1 MPIGVYVCHCG
12 LNIAGVLDIEELK
25 SFAEKLPDVAV
36 ARDLQFSCSDIGQE
50 QIQKDIAEYK
60 LDRIVVAA
68 CSPRLHE
75 PTFRRAIAKAGLNP
89 YMLEM
94 ANIREQCSWVHMD
107 LPAMAT
113 EKAKDLISMAV
124 AKAALLQPLE
134 QEQIPVNKDVLVVG
148 GGVAG
153 IAAALDLAD
162 AGFHVFLVER
172 RPTIGGY
179 MALLTDVFPTNDCSI
194 CVLGPKMSEVF
205 NHPNITLYTYSEVLG
220 VEGSVGN
227 FTVSGAHRAR
237 YVDPVLCKGCI
248 NECADVCPVEVPNDY
263 DFGIGK
269 RKAIYVPY
277 PQAVPLSACVD
288 PKACIG
294 CGRCVESCPTQAVKL
309 DQVIEHFKINVG
321 AIIVATGWQPFDAA
335 RKEEYGFGRLR
346 DVVTTLQMERM
357 LNASGP
363 TKGEVVRPS
372 TGQVAQ
378 SIAFLQCVG
387 SRDATVGN
395 IYCSRICCMASLKN
409 AQLIAEKYPCS
420 NITIYYI
427 DIRAGGEGY
436 EEFYIRAQRLGIN
449 FVRARVSSIEEVD
462 GDIYLSFED
471 TQTGEIKRVRHD
483 IAVLSVGLEPDKS
496 ADVLGNLL
504 GLSRRPDRFFEIAH
518 PKMRPVEAHIDG
530 VFIAGCA
537 SGPKEIPI
545 SIAQGSAAAAKAIR
559 LLQKGFLDL
568 EPTSAYVDPDLCI
581 RCKLCVDVC
590 PQKAISVKS
599 PAYVDEAACK
609 GCGSCAAACPVDAI
623 KMRLFS
629 DEQILAQVRAATE
642 VKKEFP
648 LIIAFLCNW
657 CSYGAADLAGTSRI
671 QYPTNARNIRVMCS
685 ARVDPSFV
693 LEALRRGA
701 DGVLIAGC
709 RIGECHY
716 HDGNYQALQRV
727 NVLKGVLEKIGIDPR
742 RVKIVWCAASE
753 GEIYAKDLREFIGEL
768 KAIGP
773 IGTELDKRRKG
784 PGGGKAEKEAG
795 REAEA
800 DLNEE
805 AEIQSE
811 SMMAKGSEGQHD
823 GD

>member
-12 LNIAGVLDIEELK
+12 LNIAGVLDMDELK
-25 SFAEKLPDVAV
+25 RYAETLPDVAV
-36 ARDLQFSCSDIGQE
+36 ARDLPFSCSDIGQE
-50 QIQKDIAEYK
+50 QIQKDVAEFK
-60 LDRIVVAA
+60 LDRVVVAA

-107 LPAMAT
+107 RPAQAT
-113 EKAKDLISMAV
+113 QKARDLIRMAV
-124 AKAALLQPLE
+124 AKAALLRPLE
-134 QEQIPVNKDVLVVG
+134 RETVPVSQEVLVIG

-162 AGFHVFLVER
+162 AGMHVYLVER

-194 CVLGPKMSEVF
+194 CVLAPKMSEVF
-205 NHPNITLYTYSEVLG
+205 NHPNITLISYAEILN

-227 FTVSGAHRAR
+227 FMVQGQKRAR
-237 YVDPVLCKGCI
+237 YIDEKLCKGCI
-248 NECADVCPVEVPNDY
+248 DQCASVCPVEVPSEY

-277 PQAVPLSACVD
+277 PQAVPLVACVD

-294 CGRCVESCPTQAVKL
+294 CGRCVEACQADAVKL
-309 DQVIEHFKINVG
+309 EQEPEEFKFNVG
-321 AIIVATGWQPFDAA
+321 AIIVATGWQPFDAT
-335 RKEEYGFGRLR
+335 RKEEYGYGRYR
-346 DVVTTLQMERM
+346 DVITSLQLERL
-357 LNASGP
+357 LNAAGP

-372 TGQVAQ
+372 SGQIAR

-409 AQLIAEKYPCS
+409 AQLVKEKYPDTD
-420 NITIYYI
+420 ITIYYI
-427 DIRAGGEGY
+427 DLRAGGEGY
-436 EEFYIRAQRLGIN
+436 EEFYVRAQKLGIN
-449 FVRARVSSIEEVD
+449 FVRARVSRIEQED
-462 GDIYLSFED
+462 GDLYLIFED
-471 TQTGEIKRVRHD
+471 TNTGEVKRVKHD
-483 IAVLSVGLEPDKS
+483 LAVLSIGLEPDRS
-496 ADVLGNLL
+496 ADVIGNIL

-537 SGPKEIPI
+537 SGPKEIQT
-545 SIAQGSAAAAKAIR
+545 SIAQGSAAAAKAFK
-559 LLQKGFLDL
+559 LLQKGELEL
-568 EPTSAYVDPDLCI
+568 EPTSAFVDRDKCI
-581 RCKLCVDVC
+581 QCKLCVDIC
-590 PQKAISVKS
+590 PKKAIAVES

-609 GCGSCAAACPVDAI
+609 GCGSCAASCPVNAI
-623 KMRLFS
+623 DMRLFS
-629 DEQILAQVRAATE
+629 DAQIMAQVRAATE
-642 VKKEFP
+642 KKDEFP
-648 LIIAFLCNW
+648 LIVAFLCNW

-671 QYPTNARNIRVMCS
+671 QYPTNARNIRVMC
-685 ARVDPSFV
+685 AGRVDPDFV

-716 HDGNYQALQRV
+716 VSGNDQALQRV
-727 NVLKGVLEKIGIDPR
+727 NVLKEVLGKIGLDPG
-742 RVKIVWCAASE
+742 RVKIIWCAASE
-753 GEIYAKDLREFIGEL
+753 GEIFARQLKRFVDEL
-768 KAIGP
+768 KEMGP
-773 IGTELDKRRKG
+773 IGTELRAG
-784 PGGGKAEKEAG
+784 EAQ
-795 REAEA
+795 EAT
-800 DLNEE
+800 
-805 AEIQSE
+805 
-811 SMMAKGSEGQHD
+811 
-823 GD
+823 

>member
-12 LNIAGVLDIEELK
+12 LNIAGVLDMDELK
-25 SFAEKLPDVAV
+25 RFSEKLPDVAV

-60 LDRIVVAA
+60 LDRVVVAA

-107 LPAMAT
+107 QPAQAT
-113 EKAKDLISMAV
+113 QKAKDLIRMAV

-134 QEQIPVNKDVLVVG
+134 RETVPVSQDVLVIG

-162 AGFHVFLVER
+162 AGLHVYLVER
-172 RPTIGGY
+172 RATIGGY

-194 CVLGPKMSEVF
+194 CVLAPKMSEVF
-205 NHPNITLYTYSEVLG
+205 NHPNITLITYAEILN

-227 FTVSGAHRAR
+227 FTVEGHKRAR
-237 YVDPVLCKGCI
+237 FVDEKLCKGCI
-248 NECADVCPVEVPNDY
+248 DQCADVCPVEVPSEY
-263 DFGIGK
+263 DFEIGK
-269 RKAIYVPY
+269 RKAIYTPY
-277 PQAVPLSACVD
+277 PQAVPLVACID

-294 CGRCVESCPTQAVKL
+294 CARCVEACQAGAVKL
-309 DQVIEHFKINVG
+309 DQEPEDFKFTVG

-335 RKEEYGFGRLR
+335 RKEEYGYGRYR
-346 DVVTTLQMERM
+346 DVITSLQLERL
-357 LNASGP
+357 LNAAGP

-372 TGQVAQ
+372 TGEIAR

-409 AQLIAEKYPCS
+409 AQLVKEKYPETD
-420 NITIYYI
+420 ITIYYM
-427 DIRAGGEGY
+427 DLRACGEGY
-436 EEFYIRAQRLGIN
+436 EEFYVRAQKLGIN
-449 FVRARVSSIEEVD
+449 FVRSRVSKIDQVD
-462 GDIYLSFED
+462 KDLFLIFED
-471 TQTGEIKRVRHD
+471 TNTGEIRRVKHD
-483 IAVLSVGLEPDKS
+483 MAVLSIGLEPDQS
-496 ADVLGNLL
+496 ADVLGNIL

-537 SGPKEIPI
+537 SGPKEIQA

-559 LLQKGFLDL
+559 LLHKGELEL
-568 EPTSAYVDPDLCI
+568 EPTSAFVDREKCI
-581 RCKLCVDVC
+581 QCKLCVDIC
-590 PQKAISVKS
+590 PKKAIAVKS
-599 PAYVDEAACK
+599 PAFVDEAACK
-609 GCGSCAAACPVDAI
+609 GCGSCSAACPVNAI
-623 KMRLFS
+623 DMRLFS
-629 DEQILAQVRAATE
+629 DAQIMAQVEAATE
-642 VKKEFP
+642 KKDEFP
-648 LIIAFLCNW
+648 LIVAFLCNW

-671 QYPTNARNIRVMCS
+671 QYPTNARNIRVMC
-685 ARVDPSFV
+685 AGRVDPDFV
-693 LEALRRGA
+693 VEALRRGA

-716 HDGNYQALQRV
+716 VSGNVQALQRV
-727 NVLKGVLEKIGIDPR
+727 NVLKEILGKIGLDPG
-742 RVKIVWCAASE
+742 RVKIIWCAASE
-753 GEIYAKDLREFIGEL
+753 GEIFARQLKRFVDEL
-768 KAIGP
+768 KEMGP
-773 IGTELDKRRKG
+773 IGTEL
-784 PGGGKAEKEAG
+784 KAKETQ
-795 REAEA
+795 EAPA
-800 DLNEE
+800 P
-805 AEIQSE
+805 
-811 SMMAKGSEGQHD
+811 
-823 GD
+823 

>member
-12 LNIAGVLDIEELK
+12 LNIAGVLNVEDLR
-25 SFAEKLPDVAV
+25 SYAEKLPDVAV

-50 QIQKDIAEYK
+50 QIQKDIAEYN
-60 LDRIVVAA
+60 LDRVVVAA

-75 PTFRRAIAKAGLNP
+75 PTFRRAISKAGLNP

-107 LPAMAT
+107 KPAMAT
-113 EKAKDLISMAV
+113 EKAKDLIRMAV
-124 AKAALLQPLE
+124 AKAALLHPLE
-134 QEQIPVNKDVLVVG
+134 PESIPVSKDVLVIG

-162 AGFHVFLVER
+162 AGLHVFLVER

-194 CVLGPKMSEVF
+194 CVLGPKMSEVY
-205 NHPNITLYTYSEVLG
+205 NHPGITLMTYSEVLG

-227 FTVSGAHRAR
+227 FTVSGVRRAR
-237 YVDPVLCKGCI
+237 YVDEKLCKGCI
-248 NECADVCPVEVPNDY
+248 SECAGVCPVEVPSEY

-269 RKAIYVPY
+269 RKAIYIPY
-277 PQAVPLSACVD
+277 PQAVPLVACID
-288 PKACIG
+288 PQACIG
-294 CGRCVESCPTQAVKL
+294 CTRCVESCPAQAVKL
-309 DQVIEHFKINVG
+309 DEKPSDFKLNVG
-321 AIIVATGWQPFDAA
+321 AIIVATGWQPFDAS
-335 RKEEYGFGRLR
+335 RKEEYGFGRYR
-346 DVVTTLQMERM
+346 DVITTLQMERM

-363 TKGEVVRPS
+363 TRGEVVSPS
-372 TGQVAQ
+372 TGRVAS

-395 IYCSRICCMASLKN
+395 EYCSRICCMASLKN
-409 AQLIAEKYPCS
+409 AQLVKEKYPETEV
-420 NITIYYI
+420 TIYYI
-427 DIRAGGEGY
+427 DIRACGEGY

-449 FVRARVSSIEEVD
+449 FVRSRVSRIEEVD
-462 GDIYLSFED
+462 GEIFLIFED
-471 TQTGEIKRVRHD
+471 TQSGEVRRVRHD
-483 IAVLSVGLEPDKS
+483 LAVLSVGLEPDSK

-545 SIAQGSAAAAKAIR
+545 SIAQGSAAAAKAVK
-559 LLQKGFLDL
+559 LLHRGYLDL
-568 EPTSAYVDPDLCI
+568 EPTSAYVDPEKCI

-590 PQKAISVKS
+590 PIKAISVKS

-623 KMRLFS
+623 DMRFFS
-629 DEQILAQVRAATE
+629 DQQIMAQVRAATE
-642 VKKEFP
+642 EKKEFP
-648 LIIAFLCNW
+648 LIVAFLCNW

-685 ARVDPSFV
+685 GRVDPVFI

-716 HDGNYQALQRV
+716 RDGNYQALQRV
-727 NVLKGVLEKIGIDPR
+727 NVLKGVLEKVGLDPG

-753 GEIYAKDLREFIGEL
+753 GEIYARDLKDFISEL
-768 KAIGP
+768 KAMGP
-773 IGTELDKRRKG
+773 IGTELQSRAAVSPAG
-784 PGGGKAEKEAG
+784 EA
-795 REAEA
+795 
-800 DLNEE
+800 
-805 AEIQSE
+805 S
-811 SMMAKGSEGQHD
+811 SP
-823 GD
+823 

>member
-1 MPIGVYVCHCG
+1 MPTGVYVCHCG
-12 LNIAGVLDIEELK
+12 LNIAGVLNMEDLK
-25 SFAEKLPDVAV
+25 SFAEKLPGVAV

-50 QIQKDIAEYK
+50 QIQKDIAEHK
-60 LDRIVVAA
+60 LDRVVVAA

-75 PTFRRAIAKAGLNP
+75 PTFRRAISKAGLNP

-94 ANIREQCSWVHMD
+94 ANIREQCSWVHMEQ
-107 LPAMAT
+107 PAMAT
-113 EKAKDLISMAV
+113 EKAKDLIRMAV
-124 AKAALLQPLE
+124 AKAELLQPLE
-134 QEQIPVNKDVLVVG
+134 PESIPVSKDVLVIG

-162 AGFHVFLVER
+162 AGLHVYLVER

-194 CVLGPKMSEVF
+194 CVLGPKMSEVY

-227 FTVSGAHRAR
+227 FTVSGVRRAR
-237 YVDPVLCKGCI
+237 YVDEKLCKGCI
-248 NECADVCPVEVPNDY
+248 NECASACPVEVSSEY

-277 PQAVPLSACVD
+277 PQAVPLAACID

-294 CGRCVESCPTQAVKL
+294 CSRCAEACPADAVRL
-309 DQVIEHFKINVG
+309 EQEAQDFKINVG

-335 RKEEYGFGRLR
+335 RKEEYGFGRYR

-372 TGQVAQ
+372 TGEIAG

-395 IYCSRICCMASLKN
+395 CYCSRICCMASLKN
-409 AQLIAEKYPCS
+409 AQLVKEKYPDTD
-420 NITIYYI
+420 ITIYHM
-427 DIRAGGEGY
+427 DIRACGEGY
-436 EEFYIRAQRLGIN
+436 EEFYIRAQKLGIN
-449 FVRARVSSIEEVD
+449 FVRSRVSSIEEVE
-462 GDIYLSFED
+462 GRISLIFED
-471 TQTGEIKRVRHD
+471 TQAGEIRRAEHD
-483 IAVLSVGLEPDKS
+483 LAVLSVGLEPDS
-496 ADVLGNLL
+496 NAEVLGNLL

-530 VFIAGCA
+530 IFIAGCA

-545 SIAQGSAAAAKAIR
+545 SIAQGSAAAAKALK
-559 LLQKGFLDL
+559 LLHRGFLEL
-568 EPTSAYVDPDLCI
+568 EPTSAYVDPEKCI
-581 RCKLCVDVC
+581 QCKLCVDIC
-590 PQKAISVKS
+590 PKKAISAKS

-623 KMRLFS
+623 DMRFFS
-629 DEQILAQVRAATE
+629 DQQILAQVKAATE
-642 VKKEFP
+642 VKREFP
-648 LIIAFLCNW
+648 LIVAFLCNW

-716 HDGNYQALQRV
+716 KDGNYQALQRV
-727 NVLKGVLEKIGIDPR
+727 NVLKGVLEKVGLDPG

-753 GEIYAKDLREFIGEL
+753 GEIYAQDLREFIAEL
-768 KAIGP
+768 KAMGP
-773 IGTELDKRRKG
+773 IGTELKR
-784 PGGGKAEKEAG
+784 KEAG
-795 REAEA
+795 ARQDQTGPA
-800 DLNEE
+800 DTS
-805 AEIQSE
+805 Q
-811 SMMAKGSEGQHD
+811 EG
-823 GD
+823 GGA

>member
-12 LNIAGVLDIEELK
+12 LNIAGVLDMEELK
-25 SFAEKLPDVAV
+25 RFAEKLPDVTV

-50 QIQKDIAEYK
+50 QIQKDIAEFK
-60 LDRIVVAA
+60 LDRVVVAA

-75 PTFRRAIAKAGLNP
+75 PTFRRAIGKAGLNP

-107 LPAMAT
+107 QPAMAT
-113 EKAKDLISMAV
+113 EKAKDLIRMGV
-124 AKAALLQPLE
+124 AKAALLRPLE
-134 QEQIPVNKDVLVVG
+134 PESIPVSKDVLVIG

-153 IAAALDLAD
+153 IAAALDMAD
-162 AGFHVFLVER
+162 AGLHVFLVER

-205 NHPNITLYTYSEVLG
+205 NHPNITLFTYSEVLG
-220 VEGSVGN
+220 VDGSVGN
-227 FTVSGAHRAR
+227 FTVSVTKRAR
-237 YVDPVLCKGCI
+237 YVDEKLCKGCI
-248 NECADVCPVEVPNDY
+248 NECAGVCPVEVPSEY

-269 RKAIYVPY
+269 RKAIYIAY
-277 PQAVPLSACVD
+277 PQAVPLAATID
-288 PKACIG
+288 PMACIG
-294 CGRCVESCPTQAVKL
+294 CGRCEQACPALAVRL
-309 DQVIEHFKINVG
+309 DQEPQDIKLNVG
-321 AIIVATGWQPFDAA
+321 AIIVATGWQPFDAT
-335 RKEEYGFGRLR
+335 RKEEYGFGRYR
-346 DVVTTLQMERM
+346 DVITTLQMERM

-363 TKGEVVRPS
+363 TKGDVVAPS
-372 TGQVAQ
+372 TGRIAG

-395 IYCSRICCMASLKN
+395 PYCSRICCMASLKN
-409 AQLIAEKYPCS
+409 AQLVKEKYPETD
-420 NITIYYI
+420 ITIYYI
-427 DIRAGGEGY
+427 DIRACGEGY
-436 EEFYIRAQRLGIN
+436 EEFYLRAQKLGIN
-449 FVRARVSSIEEVD
+449 FVRSRVSRIEEVD
-462 GDIYLSFED
+462 GKLFLIFED

-483 IAVLSVGLEPDKS
+483 MAVLSVGLEPEKN
-496 ADVLGNLL
+496 AEVLGNLL

-545 SIAQGSAAAAKAIR
+545 SIAQGSAAAAKAIK
-559 LLQKGFLDL
+559 LLHRGTLEL
-568 EPTSAYVDPDLCI
+568 EPTSAYVDPEKCI
-581 RCKLCVDVC
+581 KCKLCVDIC
-590 PQKAISVKS
+590 PKKAISVKS

-623 KMRLFS
+623 NMRFFS
-629 DEQILAQVRAATE
+629 DEQILAQVRAATFE
-642 VKKEFP
+642 KKESP
-648 LIIAFLCNW
+648 LIVAFLCNW

-716 HDGNYQALQRV
+716 RDGNYQALQRV
-727 NVLKGVLEKIGIDPR
+727 QVLKGVLDKIGLNPG

-753 GEIYAKDLREFIGEL
+753 GEIYAKDLREFIAEL
-768 KAIGP
+768 KAMGP
-773 IGTELDKRRKG
+773 IGTELKNPKNNRNEG
-784 PGGGKAEKEAG
+784 EA
-795 REAEA
+795 
-800 DLNEE
+800 
-805 AEIQSE
+805 
-811 SMMAKGSEGQHD
+811 
-823 GD
+823 

>member
-12 LNIAGVLDIEELK
+12 LNIAGVLNVEELK
-25 SFAEKLPDVAV
+25 SFAETLPDVAV

-50 QIQKDIAEYK
+50 QIQKDIAEFK
-60 LDRIVVAA
+60 LDRVVVAA

-75 PTFRRAIAKAGLNP
+75 PTFRRAISKAGLNP

-94 ANIREQCSWVHMD
+94 ANIREQCSWVHMEQ
-107 LPAMAT
+107 PAMAT
-113 EKAKDLISMAV
+113 EKAKDLIRMGV
-124 AKAALLQPLE
+124 AKAALLHPLE
-134 QEQIPVNKDVLVVG
+134 RESIPVCKDVLVIG

-162 AGFHVFLVER
+162 AGMHVFLVER

-194 CVLGPKMSEVF
+194 CVLGPKMSEVY

-227 FTVSGAHRAR
+227 FTVSGVKRAR
-237 YVDPVLCKGCI
+237 YVDEKLCKGCI
-248 NECADVCPVEVPNDY
+248 NECAGVCPVEVPNDY
-263 DFGIGK
+263 DFEIGK
-269 RKAIYVPY
+269 RKAIYVAY
-277 PQAVPLSACVD
+277 PQAVPLAACID

-294 CGRCVESCPTQAVKL
+294 CGRCAEACPAQAVRLEQEPL
-309 DQVIEHFKINVG
+309 DFKINVG

-335 RKEEYGFGRLR
+335 RKEEYGFGRYR
-346 DVVTTLQMERM
+346 DVITTLQMERM

-363 TKGEVVRPS
+363 TKGEVVAPS
-372 TGQVAQ
+372 TGKIAG

-387 SRDATVGN
+387 SRDTTVGN
-395 IYCSRICCMASLKN
+395 AYCSRICCMASLKN
-409 AQLIAEKYPCS
+409 AQLVKEKYPDTD
-420 NITIYYI
+420 ITIYYI
-427 DIRAGGEGY
+427 DIRACGEGY
-436 EEFYIRAQRLGIN
+436 EEFYQRAQKLGIN
-449 FVRARVSSIEEVD
+449 FVRSRVSRIEEVD
-462 GDIYLSFED
+462 GKIFLIFED
-471 TQTGEIKRVRHD
+471 TQAGEVRRVRHD
-483 IAVLSVGLEPDKS
+483 LAVLSVGLEPEKN
-496 ADVLGNLL
+496 AEVLGNLL

-545 SIAQGSAAAAKAIR
+545 SIAQGSAAAAKALK
-559 LLQKGFLDL
+559 LLHQGVLEL
-568 EPTSAYVDPDLCI
+568 EPTSAYVDPEKCI
-581 RCKLCVDVC
+581 KCKLCVDVC
-590 PQKAISVKS
+590 PKKAISVKS
-599 PAYVDEAACK
+599 PAFVDEAACK

-623 KMRLFS
+623 DMRFFS
-629 DEQILAQVRAATE
+629 DQQILAQVRAATE
-642 VKKEFP
+642 EKREFP
-648 LIIAFLCNW
+648 QIVAFLCNW

-716 HDGNYQALQRV
+716 RDGNYQALQRV
-727 NVLKGVLEKIGIDPR
+727 TVLKRLLEQVGLDPG

-753 GEIYAKDLREFIGEL
+753 GEIYARDLREFIREL
-768 KAIGP
+768 KDMGP
-773 IGTELDKRRKG
+773 IGTELKN
-784 PGGGKAEKEAG
+784 PVAAKEA
-795 REAEA
+795 
-800 DLNEE
+800 
-805 AEIQSE
+805 
-811 SMMAKGSEGQHD
+811 
-823 GD
+823 

>member
-1 MPIGVYVCHCG
+1 MPTGVYVCHCG
-12 LNIAGVLDIEELK
+12 LNIAGVLNVEDLK
-25 SFAEKLPDVAV
+25 SFAEKLPGVAV

-50 QIQKDIAEYK
+50 QIQKDIAEHK
-60 LDRIVVAA
+60 LDRVVVAA

-75 PTFRRAIAKAGLNP
+75 PTFRRAISKAGLNP

-107 LPAMAT
+107 QPAMAT
-113 EKAKDLISMAV
+113 EKAKDLIRMAV
-124 AKAALLQPLE
+124 AKAELLQPLE
-134 QEQIPVNKDVLVVG
+134 PESIPVSKEVLVIG

-162 AGFHVFLVER
+162 AGLHVYLVER

-194 CVLGPKMSEVF
+194 CVLGPKMSEVY
-205 NHPNITLYTYSEVLG
+205 NHPDITLYTYSEVLG

-227 FTVSGAHRAR
+227 FTVSVVRRAR
-237 YVDPVLCKGCI
+237 YVDEKLCKGCI
-248 NECADVCPVEVPNDY
+248 NECASACPVEVPSEY

-277 PQAVPLSACVD
+277 PQAVPLAACID
-288 PKACIG
+288 PQACIG
-294 CGRCVESCPTQAVKL
+294 CARCAEACPADAVRLEQEPQDIKL
-309 DQVIEHFKINVG
+309 NVG
-321 AIIVATGWQPFDAA
+321 AIIVATGWQPFDAT
-335 RKEEYGFGRLR
+335 RKEEYGFGRYR
-346 DVVTTLQMERM
+346 DVITTLQMERM

-363 TKGEVVRPS
+363 TKGEVVAPS
-372 TGQVAQ
+372 SGKIAG

-387 SRDATVGN
+387 SRDQTVGN
-395 IYCSRICCMASLKN
+395 PYCSRICCMASLKN
-409 AQLIAEKYPCS
+409 AQLVKEKYPDTDV
-420 NITIYYI
+420 TIYYI
-427 DIRAGGEGY
+427 DIRACGEGY
-436 EEFYIRAQRLGIN
+436 EEFYIRAQKLGIN
-449 FVRARVSSIEEVD
+449 FVRSRVSGIQEGED
-462 GDIYLSFED
+462 GRLSLLFED
-471 TQTGEIKRVRHD
+471 TLTGEIKRAKHD
-483 IAVLSVGLEPDKS
+483 LAVLSVGLEPDS
-496 ADVLGNLL
+496 NAEVLGNLL

-545 SIAQGSAAAAKAIR
+545 SIAQGSAAAAKAMK
-559 LLQKGFLDL
+559 LLHRGVLEL
-568 EPTSAYVDPDLCI
+568 EPTSAYVDPEKCI
-581 RCKLCVDVC
+581 ECKLCVDIC
-590 PQKAISVKS
+590 PKKAISAKS

-609 GCGSCAAACPVDAI
+609 GCGSCAAACPADAI
-623 KMRLFS
+623 DMRFFS
-629 DEQILAQVRAATE
+629 DQQIMAQVQAATE
-642 VKKEFP
+642 VKREFP
-648 LIIAFLCNW
+648 LIVAFLCNW

-716 HDGNYQALQRV
+716 RDGNYQALQRV
-727 NVLKGVLEKIGIDPR
+727 NVLKGVLEKVGLDPG

-753 GEIYAKDLREFIGEL
+753 GEIYAQDLREFIAEL
-768 KAIGP
+768 KEMGP
-773 IGTELDKRRKG
+773 VGTELKKR
-784 PGGGKAEKEAG
+784 KE
-795 REAEA
+795 REHPEPSARS
-800 DLNEE
+800 EE
-805 AEIQSE
+805 EP
-811 SMMAKGSEGQHD
+811 
-823 GD
+823 

>member
-1 MPIGVYVCHCG
+1 MPTGVYVCHCG
-12 LNIAGVLDIEELK
+12 LNIAGVLNMEDLK
-25 SFAEKLPDVAV
+25 SFAETLPGVAV

-50 QIQKDIAEYK
+50 QIQKDIAEQK
-60 LDRIVVAA
+60 LDRVVVAA

-75 PTFRRAIAKAGLNP
+75 PTFRRAISKAGLNP

-107 LPAMAT
+107 QPAMAT
-113 EKAKDLISMAV
+113 EKAKDLIRMAV
-124 AKAALLQPLE
+124 AKAELLQPLE
-134 QEQIPVNKDVLVVG
+134 PESIPVSKDVLVIG

-162 AGFHVFLVER
+162 AGLHVYLVER

-194 CVLGPKMSEVF
+194 CVLGPKMSEVY

-227 FTVSGAHRAR
+227 FTVSGVRRAR
-237 YVDPVLCKGCI
+237 YVDEKLCKGCI
-248 NECADVCPVEVPNDY
+248 NECASACPVEVSSEY

-277 PQAVPLSACVD
+277 PQAVPLAACID

-294 CGRCVESCPTQAVKL
+294 CSRCAEACPADAVRL
-309 DQVIEHFKINVG
+309 EQEPQDFKINVG

-335 RKEEYGFGRLR
+335 RKEEYGFGRYR

-363 TKGEVVRPS
+363 TKGEVVQPS
-372 TGQVAQ
+372 TGEIAG

-395 IYCSRICCMASLKN
+395 CYCSRICCMASLKN
-409 AQLIAEKYPCS
+409 AQLVKEKYPDTD
-420 NITIYYI
+420 ITIYYM
-427 DIRAGGEGY
+427 DIRACGEGY
-436 EEFYIRAQRLGIN
+436 EEFYIRAQKLGIN
-449 FVRARVSSIEEVD
+449 FVRSRVSSIEEVE
-462 GDIYLSFED
+462 GRISLIYED
-471 TQTGEIKRVRHD
+471 TQNGEIKRAEHD
-483 IAVLSVGLEPDKS
+483 LAVLSVGLEPDS
-496 ADVLGNLL
+496 NAEVLGNLL

-545 SIAQGSAAAAKAIR
+545 SIAQGSAAAAKALK
-559 LLQKGFLDL
+559 LLHRGFLEL
-568 EPTSAYVDPDLCI
+568 EPTSAYVDPDKCI
-581 RCKLCVDVC
+581 QCKLCVDIC
-590 PQKAISVKS
+590 PKKAISVKS

-623 KMRLFS
+623 DMRFFS
-629 DEQILAQVRAATE
+629 DQQILAQVKAATE
-642 VKKEFP
+642 VKREFP
-648 LIIAFLCNW
+648 LIVAFLCNW

-716 HDGNYQALQRV
+716 KDGNYQALQRV
-727 NVLKGVLEKIGIDPR
+727 NVLKGVLEKVGLDPG

-753 GEIYAKDLREFIGEL
+753 GEIYAQDLREFIAEL
-768 KAIGP
+768 KAMGP
-773 IGTELDKRRKG
+773 IGTELKRKESGERQDQTG
-784 PGGGKAEKEAG
+784 PADSSQEGKKP
-795 REAEA
+795 
-800 DLNEE
+800 
-805 AEIQSE
+805 
-811 SMMAKGSEGQHD
+811 
-823 GD
+823 

>member
-1 MPIGVYVCHCG
+1 MSTGVYVCHCG
-12 LNIAGVLDIEELK
+12 LNIAGVLNVEDLK
-25 SFAEKLPDVAV
+25 SFAETLPGVAV

-50 QIQKDIAEYK
+50 QIQKDIAEHK
-60 LDRIVVAA
+60 LDRVVVAA

-75 PTFRRAIAKAGLNP
+75 PTFRRAISKAGLNP

-107 LPAMAT
+107 QPAMAT
-113 EKAKDLISMAV
+113 EKAKDLIRMAV
-124 AKAALLQPLE
+124 AKAELLEPLE
-134 QEQIPVNKDVLVVG
+134 PESIPVSKDVLVIG

-162 AGFHVFLVER
+162 AGLHVYLVER

-194 CVLGPKMSEVF
+194 CVLGPKMSEVY

-227 FTVSGAHRAR
+227 FTIFGVRRAR
-237 YVDPVLCKGCI
+237 YVDEKLCKGCI
-248 NECADVCPVEVPNDY
+248 NECASACPVEISSEY

-277 PQAVPLSACVD
+277 PQAVPLAACID

-294 CGRCVESCPTQAVKL
+294 CARCAEACPADAVRLEQEPQDFKL
-309 DQVIEHFKINVG
+309 NVG

-335 RKEEYGFGRLR
+335 RKEEYGFGRYR
-346 DVVTTLQMERM
+346 DVVTTLQVERM

-372 TGQVAQ
+372 TGEIAG

-387 SRDATVGN
+387 SRDETVGN
-395 IYCSRICCMASLKN
+395 PYCSRICCMASLKN
-409 AQLIAEKYPCS
+409 AQLVKEKYPDTD
-420 NITIYYI
+420 ITIYYI
-427 DIRAGGEGY
+427 DIRACGEGY

-449 FVRARVSSIEEVD
+449 FVRSRVSGIEEVK
-462 GDIYLSFED
+462 GQIGLIFED
-471 TQTGEIKRVRHD
+471 TQTGEIKRAEHNL
-483 IAVLSVGLEPDKS
+483 AVLSVGLEPDS
-496 ADVLGNLL
+496 NAEVLGNLL

-530 VFIAGCA
+530 IFIAGCA

-545 SIAQGSAAAAKAIR
+545 SIAQGSAAAAKAVK
-559 LLQKGFLDL
+559 LLHRGILDL
-568 EPTSAYVDPDLCI
+568 EPTSAYVDPDKCI
-581 RCKLCVDVC
+581 QCKLCVDIC
-590 PQKAISVKS
+590 PKKAIAVKS

-623 KMRLFS
+623 DMRFFS
-629 DEQILAQVRAATE
+629 DQQILAQVKAATE
-642 VKKEFP
+642 VKREFP
-648 LIIAFLCNW
+648 LIVAFLCNW

-693 LEALRRGA
+693 LDALRRGA

-716 HDGNYQALQRV
+716 KDGNYQALQRV
-727 NVLKGVLEKIGIDPR
+727 NVLKGVLEKVGLDPG

-753 GEIYAKDLREFIGEL
+753 GEIYAQDLREFIAEL
-768 KAIGP
+768 KAMGP
-773 IGTELDKRRKG
+773 IGTELKRRQDGQKPDLILPENG
-784 PGGGKAEKEAG
+784 SKEGGAA
-795 REAEA
+795 
-800 DLNEE
+800 
-805 AEIQSE
+805 
-811 SMMAKGSEGQHD
+811 
-823 GD
+823 